1 MQSTLA
7 VISLQRIIKN
17 TALIKARAKVPLF
30 AVVKDDAYGHG
41 AERVS
46 LAIEPHVH
54 GFCVATVSE
63 GASLRTAGVSKE
75 ILVLTPCLCEEEFLS
90 CAAYALTPVVSSF
103 ASFRLAKGA
112 AEKYGYSLRFQLKVN
127 TGMNRYG
134 VRPDHV
140 KALCREAM
148 ISGAEIEGVFSHLYA
163 PEDEVAR
170 NKQTE
175 LFIKATEQVREY
187 YPNAIRHLAAS
198 GGILA
203 GEKYRFD
210 AVRSGIALYG
220 YLPSGF
226 EGAIAVKPAM
236 KIYATVAQSLR
247 FLGGGVCYHRAERD
261 YKDLSTLRLGYG
273 DGFWREGGIGNENKL
288 CMDAFVRSGKSGF
301 ASRKLIIKDAAKY
314 ARAHNTIVY
323 EALVGVG
330 RRAEKVY
337 V

>member
-17 TALIKARAKVPLF
+17 ATLIKARAKRPLF

-46 LAIEPHVH
+46 LALEPHVH

-75 ILVLTPCLCEEEFLS
+75 ILVLTPCLCEEELLS
-90 CAAYALTPVVSSF
+90 CAAYALTPVISSF
-103 ASFRLAKGA
+103 ASFRLARGA
-112 AEKYGYSLRFQLKVN
+112 AEKYGFSLRFHLKVN

-134 VRPDHV
+134 VPPDCV
-140 KALCREAM
+140 KELCRKARHA
-148 ISGAEIEGVFSHLYA
+148 GAEIEGVFSHLYA
-163 PEDEVAR
+163 PEDEAAR
-170 NKQTE
+170 NRQTK
-175 LFIKATEQVREY
+175 LFIKATEEVREY
-187 YPNAIRHLAAS
+187 YPKAVRHLAAS

-203 GEKYRFD
+203 GEEYFFD

-226 EGAIAVKPAM
+226 EGAIRVKPAM

-247 FLGGGVCYHRAERD
+247 FLGGGICYHRAERD
-261 YKDLSTLRLGYG
+261 YNNLSTLRLGYG
-273 DGFWREGGIGNENKL
+273 DGFWREGCIGNENKL
-288 CMDAFVRSGKSGF
+288 CMDAFVRSGKSNFG
-301 ASRKLIIKDAAKY
+301 SRKLILKDAAEY

-323 EALVGVG
+323 EALLNIG